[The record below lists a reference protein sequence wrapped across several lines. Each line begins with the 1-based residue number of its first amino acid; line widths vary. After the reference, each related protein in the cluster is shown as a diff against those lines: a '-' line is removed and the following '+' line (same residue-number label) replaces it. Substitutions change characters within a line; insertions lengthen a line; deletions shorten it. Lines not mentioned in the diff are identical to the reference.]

1 MNAVPACLAPPS
13 MPPPP
18 ASGAVPHR
26 GAVYLRQYR
35 AQPRRGTRAGLLAL
49 LLILAALL
57 FLKVWERTQA
67 NALSMERDR
76 LAREVRALE
85 NRIQLSTELA
95 DQAALR
101 GGLTFAALKERGF
114 ESPDPTRVVEINL
127 ATRAG
132 RSAGEGELS
141 ARLTRALRRLSPV
154 KTTGNGAEMPAAV
167 SAGIAP

>member
-1 MNAVPACLAPPS
+1 MNAAPPRPVPRS
-13 MPPPP
+13 APIPPRPD
-18 ASGAVPHR
+18 AVPRR
-26 GAVYLRQYR
+26 GVAYLRQYR
-35 AQPRRGTRAGLLAL
+35 AQPRRGVRAGAL
-49 LLILAALL
+49 LLLLALAALL

-101 GGLTFAALKERGF
+101 EGLSFAALRERGF
-114 ESPDPTRVVEINL
+114 ESPDPSRVVEIDL

-132 RSAGEGELS
+132 GPSGEAAVG
-141 ARLTRALRRLSPV
+141 ARVARALRRLAPGRSA
-154 KTTGNGAEMPAAV
+154 GNGAEMPAAV
-167 SAGIAP
+167 AAGIVP

>member
-1 MNAVPACLAPPS
+1 MNAVPPCPAPPS
-13 MPPPP
+13 T
-18 ASGAVPHR
+18 ASPQASDAVPRR

-35 AQPRRGTRAGLLAL
+35 TQPKRGTRAGLLAL
-49 LLILAALL
+49 LLLSSALL

-76 LAREVRALE
+76 LSREVRALE

-101 GGLTFAALKERGF
+101 EGLSFAALKERGF
-114 ESPDPTRVVEINL
+114 ESPDPARVVEINL
-127 ATRAG
+127 PGLADAATRD
-132 RSAGEGELS
+132 GELR
-141 ARLTRALRRLSPV
+141 ARLARALQRLAPDRA
-154 KTTGNGAEMPAAV
+154 TGDGAEMPAAV